1 MYPIV
6 KPQLLSCEG
15 IAPMGR
21 LRPLRLLTLLL
32 ALIGLLGCSTLPV
45 VTTPTAQDGSE
56 LTVFAAASLT
66 DAYRQI
72 GHNFEQANPGVKVIF
87 NFAGS
92 QQLATQ
98 LGQGAPADVFASANS
113 AQMVVAVNA
122 GRVVQES
129 SRIFVLN
136 QLVVVTSP
144 SSQAAITRLQDLA
157 KPGIKLVFAARQVP
171 VGQYT
176 LDFLNKATVDPA
188 FDRSFKDD
196 VLRNVVSYEENVRLV
211 LTKVALGEG
220 DAGIAYRSD
229 VVSSPSA
236 PVQQIDIPQNLNII
250 ASYPIAPIS
259 DSKQAALA
267 QKFVDYMFTE
277 DTQLILTRYG
287 FTLP

>member
-1 MYPIV
+1 M
-6 KPQLLSCEG
+6 
-15 IAPMGR
+15 AR
-21 LRPLRLLTLLL
+21 LRPLPLLTLLL
-32 ALIGLLGCSTLPV
+32 ALIGLPSCSALPASTTL
-45 VTTPTAQDGSE
+45 TAQGSSE

-72 GHNFEQANPGVKVIF
+72 GHNFEQANPGVNVVF

-113 AQMVVAVNA
+113 AQMAVAVNT
-122 GRVVQES
+122 GRVAQDS

-144 SSQAAITRLQDLA
+144 SSQIAITRLQDLA

-176 LDFLNKATVDPA
+176 LDFLDKATADPA
-188 FDRSFKDD
+188 FSRSFKDD

-229 VVSSPSA
+229 VVSSPRT
-236 PVQQIDIPQNLNII
+236 PVKQIDIPQKLNII
-250 ASYPIAPIS
+250 ASYPIAPIR
-259 DSKQAALA
+259 DSKHAALA
-267 QKFVDYMFTE
+267 QKFVDYMFAD